1 MLELATVGSLNG
13 DQNTESSN
21 ECYLSFPGFS
31 FAGEVEA
38 DRCSNMKTFKME
50 LLTSLP
56 LLAL

>member
-13 DQNTESSN
+13 DQNTN